1 MMKSSRIESAREVSA
16 VKSAIWFLFAMIGA
30 EAAYLLGRMHFAT
43 YVAIM
48 AGIVLAYA
56 WRTR

>member
-1 MMKSSRIESAREVSA
+1 MR
-16 VKSAIWFLFAMIGA
+16 SAIWFLFAMVGA